1 MTGAELCKRCGVPP
15 STLRQYKKLC
25 AGKEDYDESDV
36 RRIGTFMNLCE
47 AGFSP
52 EDAVRFL
59 GCGGEESND
68 GKLRMLRDR
77 RGALLDDIHEK
88 ERLLS
93 QLDCLAF
100 KITKNK

>member
-1 MTGAELCKRCGVPP
+1 MTRKEMCERCGIPP
-15 STLRQYKKLC
+15 STLRQYEKLC

-36 RRIGTFMNLCE
+36 SRISTFMTLCE

-52 EDAVRFL
+52 EDAMRFL
-59 GCGGEESND
+59 GCGDEDDD

-77 RGALLDDIHEK
+77 RGALLDEIHDK

-93 QLDCLAF
+93 RLDCLAF

>member
-25 AGKEDYDESDV
+25 TGKEDYDESDV
-36 RRIGTFMNLCE
+36 RRIGTFLTLCE

-52 EDAVRFL
+52 EDAMRFL
-59 GCGGEESND
+59 GFGDEGCD
-68 GKLRMLRDR
+68 RKLKMLRDR